1 MDNPANEAD
10 LATLKELLD
19 NRYAEIATLL
29 RYNKTKDESIKRLGD
44 EIQKYREGFA
54 FSALK
59 PFINALIALREDC
72 RKSIKDAKQYPEK
85 FNDENVKKYIGYLVS
100 DFEDMLSNVGL
111 ERNLTPPPA
120 PAPAE
125 TAEPS
130 TEEASEPLTLRTE
143 PLNSISELVDYLK
156 ETEKSIEIA
165 VKDRAIVDKTIQDYI
180 GSAARTDAVH
190 YFALAAPL
198 AKQIY
203 VLFDYISGKA
213 EQANEASGEV
223 LLKLYNEI
231 LETISKDIGNILTIT
246 AGMEIDAPDGDFDTK
261 KHKIMKTVPTDDE
274 KLDRTVANVYTD
286 CYTFDGKVISQSK
299 VDVYKFN
306 QSSTIGEKNNG

>member
-1 MDNPANEAD
+1 MDNPATEAD

-85 FNDENVKKYIGYLVS
+85 FNDENVKKYTGYLVS

-120 PAPAE
+120 PTPAE
-125 TAEPS
+125 AAEPS
-130 TEEASEPLTLRTE
+130 AEEASEPLKVRTE
-143 PLNSISELVDYLK
+143 PLNSFSELVEYLK
-156 ETEKSIEIA
+156 ETEKTIEIA

-190 YFALAAPL
+190 YYALVAPIS
-198 AKQIY
+198 KQIY
-203 VLFDYISGKA
+203 GLFDYISQKA
-213 EQANEASGEV
+213 SQTENVSGEA
-223 LLKLYNEI
+223 LLQLYTKI
-231 LETISKDIGNILTIT
+231 LEKIMEEISDILTIT
-246 AGMEIDAPDGDFDTK
+246 AGMEIETLDGVFDAK
-261 KHKIMKTVPTDDE
+261 KHKILKTVLTDDE
-274 KLDRTVANVYTD
+274 KLDKTVANIYTD
-286 CYTFDGKVISQSK
+286 CYTYEEKVIYQSK
-299 VDVYKFN
+299 VDVYKLN
-306 QSSTIGEKNNG
+306 LVSTQGGKTNG